1 MARFTSLKNNYTPD
15 RRVGEIL
22 VGTDGSEDVAGLEGG
37 RRARRPGAQRDVFE
51 GHEQGL
57 ALDVR
62 EAEID
67 DPGVGVVGVAVED
80 HVRQVGR
87 EFVDELLAQTIDVL
101 RVVLHL
107 LLREL
112 ACGTYEKGG
121 KR

>member
-1 MARFTSLKNNYTPD
+1 MARFTSLNMNYTPD

-37 RRARRPGAQRDVFE
+37 RRARRPGAQRDVLE

-62 EAEID
+62 EAEVD
-67 DPGVGVVGVAVED
+67 DPGVRVIGVAVED
-80 HVRQVGR
+80 HVGQVCRQLI
-87 EFVDELLAQTIDVL
+87 DQLLAETLHVL
-101 RVVLHL
+101 GVVFHL

-112 ACGTYEKGG
+112 ASGT
-121 KR
+121 